1 VARAK
6 GLTDKRGEKMKDKKK
21 FSWCDLT
28 VYLFLDSDVI
38 ATSTIF
44 DDDDDDNAVNL
55 PFVPFGANDE
65 FLN

>member
-1 VARAK
+1 
-6 GLTDKRGEKMKDKKK
+6 MKDKKK